1 MKPLLAVEV
10 VATDTGVTVEDA
22 YQYVEESVER
32 LNASL
37 GTPTVKVRLLKTG
50 EELRQYEAGEL
61 VLYRKPTTRRM
72 GDKIVYERNGERVE
86 LKQERLNL

>member
-10 VATDTGVTVEDA
+10 IAPDTGVTLEDA
-22 YQYVEESVER
+22 FDYVEQSVEK
-32 LNASL
+32 LNTSL
-37 GTPTVKVRLLKTG
+37 GQPTVTVRLLTNG

-61 VLYRKPTTRRM
+61 VLYRKPTTRRT
-72 GDKIVYERNGERVE
+72 GDKIVYERDGQRIE